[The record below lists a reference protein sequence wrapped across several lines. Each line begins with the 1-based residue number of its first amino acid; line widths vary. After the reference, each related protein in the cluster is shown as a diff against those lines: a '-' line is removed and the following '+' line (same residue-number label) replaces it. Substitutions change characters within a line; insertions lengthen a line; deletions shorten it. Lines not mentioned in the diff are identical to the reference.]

1 MMFRRMVDQV
11 LDLVD
16 FGNVDLERSFIVASG
31 KGRAVAPPSPLLAPV
46 MPTIFPSIPCVMMR
60 FLSE

>member
-1 MMFRRMVDQV
+1 MMFRRIDQV

-31 KGRAVAPPSPLLAPV
+31 KGRSVASPSPLLAPV
-46 MPTIFPSIPCVMMR
+46 MPTIFPSIPSVMMR
-60 FLSE
+60 FLCE